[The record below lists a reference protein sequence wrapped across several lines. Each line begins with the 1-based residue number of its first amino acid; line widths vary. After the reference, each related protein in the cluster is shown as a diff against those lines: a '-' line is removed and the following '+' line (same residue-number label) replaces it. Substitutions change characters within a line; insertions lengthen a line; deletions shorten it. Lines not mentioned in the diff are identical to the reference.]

1 MGMQEKPDFV
11 SLSSQAVAR
20 RMDGAKRNR
29 SVYKLSRSLEG
40 GKPNYVTPSVSVPKM
55 SFQGDNNP
63 RFLKYFSRK
72 QIPGLIRSHFSLAE
86 MAREYR
92 IFKAAEIWLRAI
104 EWRNRNTRKSALWC
118 LKRRNCRRAKK
129 RVKTAGKT
137 GQCCAVIKRDQSL
150 ERQMLTYE
158 EIVFRLF
165 LSALLGSIIGI
176 ERERLD
182 WVAGMRT
189 HMLVSVGATMFMLVS
204 AFGFRDVLVGHSNI
218 VLDPSRVAAQVV
230 SGIGFLGAGTIIFR
244 SEMIRG
250 LTTAASLWSVAAVGL
265 SVGGGLYVAATCAT
279 GVVLIILVGIKPIER
294 RLFAG
299 RRRQRI
305 TLLVDHNKISLQS
318 IEAAI
323 EQVDLHMLNIVVQP
337 SDMIGNERVL
347 VTVSRAKKENII
359 QLIEKLR
366 EISGVIEISHDVSAA

>member
-1 MGMQEKPDFV
+1 
-11 SLSSQAVAR
+11 
-20 RMDGAKRNR
+20 
-29 SVYKLSRSLEG
+29 
-40 GKPNYVTPSVSVPKM
+40 
-55 SFQGDNNP
+55 
-63 RFLKYFSRK
+63 
-72 QIPGLIRSHFSLAE
+72 
-86 MAREYR
+86 
-92 IFKAAEIWLRAI
+92 
-104 EWRNRNTRKSALWC
+104 
-118 LKRRNCRRAKK
+118 
-129 RVKTAGKT
+129 
-137 GQCCAVIKRDQSL
+137 
-150 ERQMLTYE
+150 MLTYE